1 MSDKTSAA
9 DEEDNLEEVSGK
21 LFFAEQETINLE
33 SIMEQLGYDAHI
45 QEKEELLAT
54 AIDKMQKLLNIFSPV
69 FKTIQMKKIKNA
81 QVFGKKLSLR
91 IEKLAKQLKDFYR
104 IVNEEKERYKYKETK
119 SVLIGIVDYTK
130 QIEKRV
136 TAMEND
142 KSERRTLINEAKKI
156 NEELLKKC
164 FTLDNMSGVNEKL
177 KQKRRKLVIII
188 QKLQSLNDAQQ
199 KKWEDEILFEPTD
212 EDENMEKDILNE
224 NISGKP

>member
-1 MSDKTSAA
+1 M
-9 DEEDNLEEVSGK
+9 
-21 LFFAEQETINLE
+21 
-33 SIMEQLGYDAHI
+33 
-45 QEKEELLAT
+45 
-54 AIDKMQKLLNIFSPV
+54 
-69 FKTIQMKKIKNA
+69 
-81 QVFGKKLSLR
+81 
-91 IEKLAKQLKDFYR
+91 KDFYR